1 MPSDNL
7 DSRPSVDT
15 RVGII
20 GAIAAIAPGRRLSRR
35 DGAKV
40 VEIFG
45 GRDNLPEVERP
56 ATSAATDFRLNHKPR
71 KKTKEDNELRKLFAD
86 ASLHAPT
93 PPRARLGRCRL
104 PATRP
109 PPCDLPQAAN
119 TSRRTLQFDTNGDG
133 SLDALE
139 MTNVLKTMN
148 KFESVAQVAAI
159 IKGLDANGDGKVQLR
174 ELSGFLNSKPDKK
187 TRPEE
192 EEACAVHMACTHGHM
207 ACTRSIRSAY
217 IPHVGVLTAH
227 IRYTGGRL
235 GHGHCFGGRQGHR
248 GWRQRH
254 AGA

>member
-86 ASLHAPT
+86 ASLHAPQPHRAPVSAAAAY
-93 PPRARLGRCRL
+93 PPRGHR
-104 PATRP
+104 PAICHKPLT
-109 PPCDLPQAAN
+109 QAAV
-119 TSRRTLQFDTNGDG
+119 LC
-133 SLDALE
+133 SLIPTV
-139 MTNVLKTMN
+139 MVP
-148 KFESVAQVAAI
+148 S
-159 IKGLDANGDGKVQLR
+159 
-174 ELSGFLNSKPDKK
+174 
-187 TRPEE
+187 
-192 EEACAVHMACTHGHM
+192 
-207 ACTRSIRSAY
+207 TRSR
-217 IPHVGVLTAH
+217 
-227 IRYTGGRL
+227 
-235 GHGHCFGGRQGHR
+235 
-248 GWRQRH
+248 
-254 AGA
+254 